1 MKYDCSMVTLVHCG
15 ITVGLWLLLYWMF
28 TQDRSRYRNCFIL
41 FFALLSTAITITFL
55 AGPYQR
61 QVISFLFLAI
71 TIALLLVPLFL
82 IHNGILMIMREGF
95 RLPNLLSLG
104 LGILVGLGEIAT
116 FFAILGDSFVGY
128 ENASDPNYL
137 MLNKFSIFVSVSV
150 IYFSL
155 SFLIFMI
162 YSLFLQIIP
171 RKNDFDFLIIHG
183 AGLLHGD
190 TLTKLL
196 KDRVDKAIEVYQKD
210 PTPPIMIPSGGQ
222 GKDEAISEA
231 EAISRYL
238 KEKGIPEDKII
249 LEDKSATTFENL
261 RNSKAIIDAAEGNKY
276 TALVTSNYHVYRA
289 LRYCRRIGMDCTG
302 IGSHVAFYYWPSAL
316 IREFIA
322 IHTEKK
328 HLFYLIGGWILT
340 LAIVMIP
347 LFIQ

>member
-1 MKYDCSMVTLVHCG
+1 MITLIHCG
-15 ITVGLWLLLYWMF
+15 ITAGLWLFLYWSF
-28 TQDRSRYRNCFIL
+28 TKDRSRYRNCFIL
-41 FFALLSTAITITFL
+41 FFALLSTAMTITFL
-55 AGPYQR
+55 AGPYQN
-61 QVISFLFLAI
+61 QVISFLFLAT

-82 IHNGILMIMREGF
+82 IHNGILMIIREGF

-104 LGILVGLGEIAT
+104 LGILIGVGEIAT
-116 FFAILGDSFVGY
+116 FFAVLGSSFIGY
-128 ENASDPNYL
+128 ENTADPNYL
-137 MLNKFSIFVSVSV
+137 LLNKFSIFVSVSV

-171 RKNDFDFLIIHG
+171 RKKDFDFLIIHG
-183 AGLLHGD
+183 AGLLQGYK
-190 TLTKLL
+190 LSKLL

-210 PTPPIMIPSGGQ
+210 PTPPIIIPSGGK
-222 GKDEAISEA
+222 GPDEAISEA
-231 EAISRYL
+231 EAIARYL
-238 KEKGIPEDKII
+238 KEKGIPENKII
-249 LEDKSATTFENL
+249 LEDKSISTFENL

-322 IHTEKK
+322 VHAEKK
-328 HLFYLIGGWILT
+328 HLVYLIGGWILT
-340 LAIVMIP
+340 LAVVMIP
-347 LFIQ
+347 LFLQ